1 MDLCATMPLTL
12 RSALAVLA
20 ALPFATLPLIGQVP
34 TKCFEIERILVD
46 ACNPIDLCPGSTE
59 GQNEMVGFRVG
70 PDPIALAEIAVQW
83 PNNNWLGFAQNPLT
97 AQLTAALNATIEG
110 CGFLLEPPGG
120 VLPPGARALL
130 VTSTAMCTAGN
141 SFANLAD
148 TLYLLFQNSGNTAGH
163 FANHNNGVE
172 VVPQPVGGP
181 SLRTLIM
188 THLITL
194 CGDTATYDRQLLT
207 NIYGTY
213 GGLAPENDGATA
225 VFSWPGVPVVTYVNN
240 GCLAPYEPLLVSIA
254 PVQADLCAGGS
265 VSLQG
270 LVSGSFVST
279 QWFGGTGSFGDATAA
294 NTTYSVGAGDTGEV
308 LLSFCAIGD
317 CGVPVCASVTLV
329 VGEAAEVS
337 IVGDLAPCTGS
348 ATELTATGTGT
359 FQWNTG
365 SSAPT
370 IAVVASGTY
379 TVTASNACG
388 SASASVEVL
397 FQDPPEVMLDGN
409 FTLCPVAQVGATGAD
424 TYVWSTGATG
434 PATTIGQPGT
444 YAVTGTNA
452 CGSVTVAFAVVDNP
466 VVAAFVPSVVEGT
479 APLTVDLSNQ
489 SQPLDASFS
498 WDFGDGAGSTAFAP
512 TYTYTAP
519 GDYTVQL
526 TASVG
531 DCSATA
537 IVLVRVLDAGF
548 EEVGLRVPNVF
559 SPNGDGVNDVLEVFS
574 TGLSSLDM
582 AIFNRWGQLVYRIER
597 PRQVW
602 DGRSMAGERVPEG
615 TYFYELRAAAFDGRT
630 YELRGTVTVLR

>member
-1 MDLCATMPLTL
+1 
-12 RSALAVLA
+12 
-20 ALPFATLPLIGQVP
+20 
-34 TKCFEIERILVD
+34 
-46 ACNPIDLCPGSTE
+46 
-59 GQNEMVGFRVG
+59 
-70 PDPIALAEIAVQW
+70 
-83 PNNNWLGFAQNPLT
+83 
-97 AQLTAALNATIEG
+97 
-110 CGFLLEPPGG
+110 
-120 VLPPGARALL
+120 
-130 VTSTAMCTAGN
+130 
-141 SFANLAD
+141 
-148 TLYLLFQNSGNTAGH
+148 
-163 FANHNNGVE
+163 
-172 VVPQPVGGP
+172 
-181 SLRTLIM
+181 
-188 THLITL
+188 
-194 CGDTATYDRQLLT
+194 
-207 NIYGTY
+207 
-213 GGLAPENDGATA
+213 
-225 VFSWPGVPVVTYVNN
+225 
-240 GCLAPYEPLLVSIA
+240 
-254 PVQADLCAGGS
+254 
-265 VSLQG
+265 
-270 LVSGSFVST
+270 
-279 QWFGGTGSFGDATAA
+279 
-294 NTTYSVGAGDTGEV
+294 
-308 LLSFCAIGD
+308 
-317 CGVPVCASVTLV
+317 
-329 VGEAAEVS
+329 
-337 IVGDLAPCTGS
+337 
-348 ATELTATGTGT
+348 
-359 FQWNTG
+359 
-365 SSAPT
+365 
-370 IAVVASGTY
+370 
-379 TVTASNACG
+379 
-388 SASASVEVL
+388 
-397 FQDPPEVMLDGN
+397 
-409 FTLCPVAQVGATGAD
+409 
-424 TYVWSTGATG
+424 VWSTGATG